1 MQPPPPCFHSLE
13 RTGLARARA
22 AAESCSLR
30 RLPLALALLVAT
42 GLASVINVAM
52 SLNVILAGWRR

>member
-1 MQPPPPCFHSLE
+1 LLVPAL
-13 RTGLARARA
+13 LLKA
-22 AAESCSLR
+22 CSLC

-52 SLNVILAGWRR
+52 SLNVILAGRRR